1 MRGRGRRSGWSV
13 LLGVLLVACGGGG
26 GGNGIVE
33 PDPAVVPF
41 VGTWDAEV
49 FTLTSVADPD
59 IVADLMVNGSF
70 TINVQPSGTYTA
82 TLWFGGVQVGVE
94 IGTLSVAGGFITLRP
109 NGGDPATSEYTFLE
123 EDYLRLEG
131 PTEFDFNLDEELE
144 PADALIEL
152 QRR

>member
-1 MRGRGRRSGWSV
+1 MKRRGRRTGWTL
-13 LLGVLLVACGGGG
+13 LLGVLLAACGGDD
-26 GGNGIVE
+26 GGNGVVE
-33 PDPAVVPF
+33 PDPAVAPF

-49 FTLTSVADPD
+49 FTVTSVADPD
-59 IVADLMVNGSF
+59 IVADLMEHGSF

-94 IGTLSVAGGFITLRP
+94 IGTLSVSGNFITLKP
-109 NGGDPATSEYTFLE
+109 NGGDTATSEYTFLE
-123 EDYLRLEG
+123 DDYLRLEG

-144 PADALIEL
+144 PAEALIEL